1 MIPSTCRGRTAAGA
15 TMLGLMLLPTL
26 GAAAEEPAWLTEA
39 RAREGTLVAA
49 RPFKSKDGALTGQ
62 VPGKVRNK
70 VVLEDQVYY
79 LEVDIGTETPVSC
92 EVLVEGFDLARML
105 RSTANLTFERLA
117 QVQGAVDAKTVER
130 VDAGVMGANPYI
142 AVDWAYRTQT
152 GKGPMLGGLKQV
164 AVDMHSHGVYCS
176 HVDLG
181 YTRTFASVVQTL
193 VESLR
198 YADAPA
204 APGYLE
210 VQTLRLGD
218 QPVGVA
224 TWRLETDADG
234 DIRSLLSNS
243 MFVPAAEGVVTA
255 QDTAHVQW
263 MKPDGRLLNAMH
275 VSSSNDETQTQ
286 LELRPAEDSDG
297 WRVSGTFMGKP
308 LELDLGDEAPASVL
322 TQARL
327 RRELL
332 AQSSPVGRKVTDQ
345 SWTSADPT
353 RLLTTTFTVTG
364 SDATGRFTATEVSG
378 PLKVDEVVD
387 PASGTPLRMTM
398 AVGPTSLRLERVYV
412 SGTL

>member
-1 MIPSTCRGRTAAGA
+1 MIRTIDTRRTTMGAA
-15 TMLGLMLLPTL
+15 MLGLLLPVL
-26 GAAAEEPAWLTEA
+26 GAAAEEPAWLAEA
-39 RAREGTLVAA
+39 RAREGKLVDA
-49 RPFKSKDGALTGQ
+49 RSFKSKDGVLTGQ
-62 VPGKVRNK
+62 VPGKLRNK

-79 LEVDIGTETPVSC
+79 VEVDIGTDTPVSC

-117 QVQGAVDAKTVER
+117 ELQGAVDAKTVER
-130 VDAGVMGANPYI
+130 VDAGVMGANAYI
-142 AVDWAYRTQT
+142 AVDWVYRTQT
-152 GKGPMLGGLKQV
+152 SKGPMLGGLKQV
-164 AVDMHSHGVYCS
+164 AVDMHSYGVYCS

-181 YTRTFASVVQTL
+181 YARTFASVVQTL
-193 VESLR
+193 VGSLR

-204 APGYLE
+204 APDFLE

-224 TWRLETDADG
+224 TWKLETDADG
-234 DIRSLLSNS
+234 DVRSLLANS
-243 MFVPAAEGVVTA
+243 MFVPAAEGAVTA
-255 QDTAHVQW
+255 QDTVHVQW
-263 MKPDGRLLNAMH
+263 MKPDGRMLNAMH

-286 LELRPAEDSDG
+286 LELRPAADSEK

-308 LELDLGDEAPASVL
+308 LEADLGEETPASVL

-327 RRELL
+327 RRDLL
-332 AQSSPVGRKVTDQ
+332 ADSSPVGKKLTDQ

-364 SDATGRFTATEVSG
+364 RDATGRFTATEVSG
-378 PLKVDEVVD
+378 PLKVEEVLD
-387 PASGTPLRMTM
+387 AATGTPLRMTM
-398 AVGPTSLRLERVYV
+398 AVGPASLLLERVYV